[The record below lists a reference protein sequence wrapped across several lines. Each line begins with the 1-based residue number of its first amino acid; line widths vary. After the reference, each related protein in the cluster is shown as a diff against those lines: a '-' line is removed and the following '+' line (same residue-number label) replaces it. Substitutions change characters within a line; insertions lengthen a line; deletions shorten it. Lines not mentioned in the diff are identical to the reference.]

1 VIAALLVVRALPAL
15 VYRRELGRR
24 GAVAAGLLQATS
36 LPFIVAASQIG
47 VELDK
52 ISEATAAGLVAG
64 GVLSVLLFPTLA
76 LALLER
82 PEPTR

>member
-1 VIAALLVVRALPAL
+1 MVSR
-15 VYRRELGRR
+15 
-24 GAVAAGLLQATS
+24 GLLQATS

-64 GVLSVLLFPTLA
+64 GVLSVLLSPTLA
-76 LALLER
+76 LGLLER

>member
-1 VIAALLVVRALPAL
+1 
-15 VYRRELGRR
+15 
-24 GAVAAGLLQATS
+24 LQATS

-64 GVLSVLLFPTLA
+64 GVLSVLLSPTLA
-76 LALLER
+76 LGLLER